1 LVANSSRQENNNLAT
16 ASDFPDQLFLDEEFG
31 KPFHDSIGNFPQHFS
46 SGSRPSTVAAFSQD
60 QGSNLAQGNIF
71 FCLASFHYS
80 LLHDVARDG
89 TTFFAHNFPLQG
101 THQQARQPQEEE
113 DDGDDTSISIGT
125 IELDAPEWEAAVS
138 LLPGDFT
145 NFSC

>member
-46 SGSRPSTVAAFSQD
+46 SGGRPSTALSQD
-60 QGSNLAQGNIF
+60 QGSN
-71 FCLASFHYS
+71 LASFHYS